1 MVRAATLRDSW
12 LTPLV
17 ECRPLDLRGGARAAQ
32 RRRSERR
39 GINSK
44 AARLRVRGV
53 WLKHR
58 RVWFYPSFSFLSTHC
73 TVRFLFYYLRPPLP
87 LSLLL
92 YGTRVQCIVCTP
104 LRPCRPC
111 SPRRASP
118 VGPRETTSTL
128 HNPLTHSTAGFF
140 VLQQSQE
147 IFSRSPFRA
156 PHPRRGARRR
166 AWSTPTRF

>member
-32 RRRSERR
+32 RRRGERR
-39 GINSK
+39 GINGK

-128 HNPLTHSTAGFF
+128 HNPLTHSTAVFF
-140 VLQQSQE
+140 FSQE
-147 IFSRSPFRA
+147 IFSPFRA